1 MADLLANQDLSNY
14 RNPIV
19 LEIMNS
25 FNLDKTFI
33 EDLQLL
39 MPDGMMLRRNGV
51 WHNVSGLIDFETEA
65 NMGAYISGRTESFF
79 APRRIH
85 YVQRRAG
92 RAGR

>member
-1 MADLLANQDLSNY
+1 MNNY

-51 WHNVSGLIDFETEA
+51 WHNVSGLMDFAAECPQ
-65 NMGAYISGRTESFF
+65 SCR
-79 APRRIH
+79 
-85 YVQRRAG
+85 
-92 RAGR
+92 